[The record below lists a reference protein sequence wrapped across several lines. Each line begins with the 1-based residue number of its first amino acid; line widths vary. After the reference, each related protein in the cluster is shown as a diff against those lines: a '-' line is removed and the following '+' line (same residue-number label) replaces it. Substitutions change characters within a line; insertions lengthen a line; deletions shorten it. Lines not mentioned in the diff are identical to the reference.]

1 MAQKN
6 RMKQWWTSIMPKTKR
21 VLLTKAQAL
30 QKVAAAQMK
39 GDKAVE
45 NLYRGAERLLDV
57 AEK

>member
-1 MAQKN
+1 
-6 RMKQWWTSIMPKTKR
+6 MPKTKR